1 MQKTMLNIFDV
12 TFWFD
17 LTPVRMGN
25 LFSSLFFVLFAG
37 LIIAAAGMRI
47 ARRNAGVDKATK
59 RFLANFSGKATT
71 WGILGFLWLFFSF
84 EEISFF
90 GSRFWFLLWA
100 LGVAFAARKLWIHWK
115 KEMPEER
122 LRRTLSV
129 TQNKYIPRRS
139 R

>member
-1 MQKTMLNIFDV
+1 MQKTMLNIFDF

-17 LTPVRMGN
+17 LTPVRMGS
-25 LFSSLFFVLFAG
+25 LFSSTFFVVFAG
-37 LIIAAAGMRI
+37 LIIAAASMRI
-47 ARRNAGVDKATK
+47 AKRNAGVDKAMK
-59 RFLANFSGKATT
+59 RFLENFSGKATT

-100 LGVAFAARKLWIHWK
+100 IGVALASRKLWIHWK

-122 LRRTLSV
+122 LRRAASV
-129 TQNKYIPRRS
+129 AQHKYIPRRS